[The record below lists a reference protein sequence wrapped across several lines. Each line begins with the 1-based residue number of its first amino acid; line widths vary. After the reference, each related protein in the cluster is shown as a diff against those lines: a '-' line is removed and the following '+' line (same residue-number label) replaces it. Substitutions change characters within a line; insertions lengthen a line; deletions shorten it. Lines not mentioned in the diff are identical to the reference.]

1 MASTM
6 EIDFSKLLEVK
17 GVDAYIILDRGCD
30 ILESHIPDN
39 ISLNLDQI
47 QGSVRNMLQAQRGLG
62 DLSSSLLLTE
72 KGVVQIANMNSF
84 YLVII
89 AGYNSSVDVTK
100 LTAIAD
106 DLREALTQS

>member
-1 MASTM
+1 MQ
-6 EIDFSKLLEVK
+6 IDFSKLLEVK
-17 GVDAYIILDRGCD
+17 GVDAYIILDLACD

-39 ISLNLDQI
+39 ISINDI
-47 QGSVRNMLQAQRGLG
+47 QQNIKNTLQAQRGLG

-72 KGVVQIANMNSF
+72 KGVLQIANMGSF
-84 YLVII
+84 YLVVV

-106 DLREALTQS
+106 DLRQALTEA